1 MTLTSTITLTRNQLL
16 ELVGGVATFE
26 VFFGQVDGPAL
37 TLTLALALAKDHP
50 THTAQG
56 GVGWGSQEG
65 AAASLPQVPVFFP
78 EGMSLCWAAA
88 VMEKE
93 REEDMPTTELD
104 LPHELELSLD
114 DDPLAAFMPPFMPA
128 DLKQQ
133 QAANRKAAGEIIG
146 RLLADVERVAMDM
159 QKSNSVAQRRSQLA
173 TAKKD
178 VSDSHARVT
187 AATHTLA
194 TARPTLTPPTLL
206 LSGAQIRSRSVP
218 LARQGQDKRQQA
230 I

>member
-1 MTLTSTITLTRNQLL
+1 
-16 ELVGGVATFE
+16 
-26 VFFGQVDGPAL
+26 
-37 TLTLALALAKDHP
+37 
-50 THTAQG
+50 
-56 GVGWGSQEG
+56 VGWGPQEG

-93 REEDMPTTELD
+93 REDMPMTELD
-104 LPHELELSLD
+104 LPHELEFSLD
-114 DDPLAAFMPPFMPA
+114 GDPLAAFMPPFMPA

-178 VSDSHARVT
+178 VSEGHARVT

>member
-1 MTLTSTITLTRNQLL
+1 M
-16 ELVGGVATFE
+16 
-26 VFFGQVDGPAL
+26 
-37 TLTLALALAKDHP
+37 
-50 THTAQG
+50 
-56 GVGWGSQEG
+56 GWGPQEG

-93 REEDMPTTELD
+93 REDMPMTELD

-114 DDPLAAFMPPFMPA
+114 DDPLAFMPPFMPA

-159 QKSNSVAQRRSQLA
+159 QKSQSVAQRRSQLA

-178 VSDSHARVT
+178 VSEGHARVT

>member
-1 MTLTSTITLTRNQLL
+1 M
-16 ELVGGVATFE
+16 
-26 VFFGQVDGPAL
+26 
-37 TLTLALALAKDHP
+37 
-50 THTAQG
+50 
-56 GVGWGSQEG
+56 GWGPQEG

-93 REEDMPTTELD
+93 REEDMPTTE
-104 LPHELELSLD
+104 EEQLELSLD
-114 DDPLAAFMPPFMPA
+114 GDPLAAFMPPFMPA

-178 VSDSHARVT
+178 VSEGHARVT